1 MTVRR
6 EGQEPIMFNGKET
19 TYRLSDFWGWGFSD
33 LMNNTLRGVYCEFIV
48 AAAMGIDLSMC
59 RIDWTP
65 WDLSVPHQWYDG
77 DSFKDE
83 IHIEVKSCAYLQS
96 WKQCKPSSILFSIRP
111 THVWNEKTGYE
122 DEAKRQSDVYIFGL
136 YTVIDKSKVNPLILD
151 GWSFYVIPTSVL
163 NDQCGKQKTI
173 TLRSLEKLHPIIT
186 DYAGLK
192 DAVFQ
197 LCAIEV

>member
-48 AAAMGIDLSMC
+48 AAAMGLDLSSC

-65 WDLSVPHQWYDG
+65 WDLSVPQQWYDG
-77 DSFKDE
+77 DIVKDE

-96 WKQCKPSSILFSIRP
+96 WRQGKLSDVLFSIRP
-111 THVWNEKTGYE
+111 THAWNEKTGYE
-122 DEAKRQSDVYIFGL
+122 ERVQRQSDIYVFGL
-136 YTVIDKSKVNPLILD
+136 YSVVDKSKANPLVLD
-151 GWSFYVIPTSVL
+151 GWKFFVVPTSVL
-163 NDQCGKQKTI
+163 NEQCGEQKTI
-173 TLRSLEKLHPIIT
+173 TLRSLEKLHPQIT

-192 DAVFQ
+192 DAVLQ
-197 LCAIEV
+197 CIN